1 MKPIE
6 RIARLKTVAAEPA
19 LNPSRAAWLA
29 NEAAWLA
36 AFVGVLTAEVEGTLE
51 QTRRERE
58 AAAAEPE
65 REPGDRRCMN
75 TYVEGAAFVR
85 DVYFDHLHTDPE
97 LFAAGP
103 DNPYAVPDAPG
114 PAPDVPPRPAVLEFD
129 PVDGGPE

>member
-6 RIARLKTVAAEPA
+6 RIARLKAAAAEPVMNA
-19 LNPSRAAWLA
+19 SRAAWLA
-29 NEAAWLA
+29 NESAWLA
-36 AFVGVLTAEVEGTLE
+36 ALVGVLTDEVEGVLA
-51 QTRRERE
+51 QAQRERE

-85 DVYFDHLHTDPE
+85 DVYMDHLHTDPE

-103 DNPYAVPDAPG
+103 DNPYAVPGAPG
-114 PAPDVPPRPAVLEFD
+114 PAPDLPPSPAVLEFD
-129 PVDGGPE
+129 SDDDRS